1 MTEITFNQD
10 PKNSSVKILIST
22 FEESLNYGITGSII
36 DRSTFNKLKA
46 LVERD
51 LEEDKKSP
59 ILVLDLI
66 KEVVVLLR
74 TNNLCTT
81 LDIST
86 LGAKLYQ
93 RIKDFSSATAYARHL
108 PKTDLSSKDIDN
120 ILRII
125 ILAS

>member
-51 LEEDKKSP
+51 LEEDKK
-59 ILVLDLI
+59 
-66 KEVVVLLR
+66 R
-74 TNNLCTT
+74 
-81 LDIST
+81 
-86 LGAKLYQ
+86 
-93 RIKDFSSATAYARHL
+93 
-108 PKTDLSSKDIDN
+108 
-120 ILRII
+120 
-125 ILAS
+125 